1 MAKGSAFSI
10 SALFSIVEQFSAH
23 KRLLIGF
30 SGGCDSSVLL
40 HALAALQ
47 QHQPAMGLVAIYI
60 DHGLNDASAQWG
72 DHCKSFC
79 AKINIPFYQKKV
91 NVRLN
96 QGQSP
101 EEAARNARYD
111 AFREDVREGDALVTA
126 HHADDQA
133 ETLLLQMLRGS
144 GSKGLAAM
152 AEYSHFGKGYLLRPL
167 LNFAR
172 AELEQYAMQHT
183 LRWIE
188 DPSNAS
194 DRYDR
199 NYLRNTVMPLL
210 SHRWPAVRE
219 SLGRVAAH
227 QAEACRLMAALAKDD
242 FAVAK
247 VDDCLDVAVLLQF
260 DEDRQR
266 NLLRYWIQSKGV
278 VFPSAAIIE
287 QILHSVIAAKGDRS
301 PLLEWGGFQLRR
313 YRKKLYLDKA
323 LQQHDAAVLLLW
335 NGVSPLELPSKLG
348 VLRTRQSSGIG
359 LSLQLLNKNKISV
372 RFRRG
377 GERIKP
383 RGQSITHDLKKLFQS
398 KAVPPWLRN
407 RIPLVFVGDELATVV
422 GFWLADAFAAEEN
435 EYGFEVFVDST
446 LRTG

>member
-1 MAKGSAFSI
+1 MAKGKVFSA
-10 SALFSIVEQFSAH
+10 SALFSVVKQFPPH
-23 KRLLIGF
+23 KRLLVGF

-40 HALAALQ
+40 HTLAALRQ
-47 QHQPAMGLVAIYI
+47 RQSSINILAIYI
-60 DHGLNDASAQWG
+60 DHGLADGSAQWG

-111 AFREDVREGDALVTA
+111 AFRDDVRDGDALVTA

-144 GSKGLAAM
+144 GPKGLAAM
-152 AEYSHFGKGYLLRPL
+152 ADCTRFGKGYLLRPL
-167 LNFAR
+167 LNFTR

-183 LRWIE
+183 LHWIE
-188 DPSNAS
+188 DPSNAA

-210 SHRWPAVRE
+210 SRRWPAVSE
-219 SLGRVAAH
+219 LLGRVAAH
-227 QAEACRLMAALAKDD
+227 QAEACRLMATLAKGD

-247 VDDCLDVAVLLQF
+247 VGDCLDVTVLLELDQ
-260 DEDRQR
+260 DRQR
-266 NLLRYWIQSKGV
+266 NLLRYWIQFKNV
-278 VFPSAAIIE
+278 VFPSVAIME
-287 QILHSVIAAKGDRS
+287 QILLSVVEAKDDRS
-301 PLLEWGGFQLRR
+301 PLLEWGGYQLRR
-313 YRKKLYLDKA
+313 YRKKLYLDEA
-323 LQQHDAAVLLLW
+323 LSQHDAAVLLLW
-335 NGVSPLELPSKLG
+335 NGVDPLELPSKLG
-348 VLRTRQSSGIG
+348 VLRVRQRSGVG
-359 LSLQLLNKNKISV
+359 LGLDFFKKNKITV

-383 RGQSITHDLKKLFQS
+383 CGQSITHDLKKLFQS
-398 KAVPPWLRN
+398 KAIPPWLRH
-407 RIPLVFVGDELATVV
+407 RIPLIFVGGELAAVV
-422 GFWLADAFAAEEN
+422 GFWLADSFAAKEGEDGL
-435 EYGFEVFVDST
+435 EIFVDNT
-446 LRTG
+446 LRVE